1 MAPFWN
7 FWKKDPV
14 ASIGGTAAGATK
26 SDRPPVDFP
35 TPVLWLLGK
44 TGSGKTSI
52 IRYLT
57 ESTTAEIGNG
67 FRPQTKCTNRYDFPS
82 VEKPLLT
89 FLDTRGLGEAGYDH
103 EPDVASLATQA
114 HLILLVVRAMDHA
127 QAEMVALL
135 QQIRKQSSQIPILLV
150 LTHLHEAYPGQDH
163 PAEMLAA
170 EKSNITPQMP
180 PWPSALARSIEQQ
193 LMTFGQFI
201 HGHATID
208 FTQPEDGFTNPFL
221 GAQELTRDICSLL
234 PDAAMVQLSQLQQFQ
249 RAQAGLPANLTTRL
263 QRTLWIYSSAAA
275 VAGAIPAPWFDL
287 PVVVGLQAALAWQI
301 SNEYRYQYSGSRIA
315 QLVSAVSGQMIAR
328 QGLRELLKIIP
339 YVGSVTSSALA
350 FATTYGLGQTIIW
363 AIERER
369 SGQFPSTQEFREHL
383 KNQAS
388 LAGEIWRKRSPPENS
403 SSDRMPG

>member
-1 MAPFWN
+1 MAPFWK
-7 FWKKDPV
+7 FWKKAPV
-14 ASIGGTAAGATK
+14 ESIIPEADETK

-67 FRPQTKCTNRYDFPS
+67 FRPQTRSTNRYDFPS

-103 EPDVASLATQA
+103 EPDVASLATEA

-170 EKSNITPQMP
+170 EKSNNTP
-180 PWPSALARSIEQQ
+180 
-193 LMTFGQFI
+193 
-201 HGHATID
+201 D
-208 FTQPEDGFTNPFL
+208 
-221 GAQELTRDICSLL
+221 
-234 PDAAMVQLSQLQQFQ
+234 
-249 RAQAGLPANLTTRL
+249 
-263 QRTLWIYSSAAA
+263 
-275 VAGAIPAPWFDL
+275 
-287 PVVVGLQAALAWQI
+287 
-301 SNEYRYQYSGSRIA
+301 
-315 QLVSAVSGQMIAR
+315 
-328 QGLRELLKIIP
+328 
-339 YVGSVTSSALA
+339 
-350 FATTYGLGQTIIW
+350 
-363 AIERER
+363 
-369 SGQFPSTQEFREHL
+369 
-383 KNQAS
+383 AS
-388 LAGEIWRKRSPPENS
+388 LAIS
-403 SSDRMPG
+403 SRAIDRAATDDLRPVHPWARDH